1 MSEAPSALRARQQG
15 RQWQPRAA
23 AGRARKRSGVM
34 ESRSQQSQ
42 IIQGRRLLEGVRAK
56 LQERR
61 NPIKISGWKAS
72 HARAGD
78 GRVRFSV
85 SEAQGAEGP
94 APPGS
99 SSSGSA
105 PQKETEMSIRS
116 LDSGKGDK
124 GPGRM
129 ACCSRLH
136 SSSHA
141 RGEPRAGPSEA
152 SPCSAAQRSSR
163 PP

>member
-61 NPIKISGWKAS
+61 NPIKTSGWKAS
-72 HARAGD
+72 HARAED
-78 GRVRFSV
+78 GWAHFSM
-85 SEAQGAEGP
+85 SASP

-116 LDSGKGDK
+116 LGSGKGDK

-129 ACCSRLH
+129 LCCSRLH

-152 SPCSAAQRSSR
+152 SPCSAAQWSSR